1 MLSDRSV
8 LCAWRRRK
16 RMYAS
21 QKTDTRQTDSYAD
34 AARVRLARILR
45 RLDADVRIVTELI
58 DDCMENKFFSA

>member
-1 MLSDRSV
+1 
-8 LCAWRRRK
+8 
-16 RMYAS
+16 MYAS